1 MLSIEGYRVVI
12 DAFYLRLGHRIYK
25 SSKIF
30 CGKYVVKRQ
39 TSQYSILLR
48 LLMCIILLHIFQ
60 INLHY
65 ALVRA
70 SKLTEEGIEINTGPE
85 NSNRNYAIKIVLQA
99 SHHQGNSKYG
109 ESAGMQCTSNSY
121 FAIIF
126 SAIKSIDIWKTFSLD
141 YILEQGDNIFTEV
154 GVYQSLAVDEL
165 PHDVSI
171 EDTHVS
177 AEMLAHECNLFAEK
191 GNLFEN

>member
-12 DAFYLRLGHRIYK
+12 GAFYLRLGHRIYE

-39 TSQYSILLR
+39 TFQYSILLR
-48 LLMCIILLHIFQ
+48 LLMCIIPLQILQ

-70 SKLTEEGIEINTGPE
+70 SKLTEEGIEINPGPE
-85 NSNRNYAIKIVLQA
+85 NSNRNYAIKKVVQA

-109 ESAGMQCTSNSY
+109 ESAGMQCTSNAY
-121 FAIIF
+121 FAI
-126 SAIKSIDIWKTFSLD
+126 TF
-141 YILEQGDNIFTEV
+141 
-154 GVYQSLAVDEL
+154 
-165 PHDVSI
+165 
-171 EDTHVS
+171 
-177 AEMLAHECNLFAEK
+177 
-191 GNLFEN
+191 